1 VSGYYHYYSFG
12 FSAYIDRLL
21 VRVREEVFQ
30 IFMTSFRPRPED
42 TILDIG
48 ASADDHLSSN
58 HLEKRYAHTSRLCA
72 LGIDHLPT
80 LVTQFPSLRVVQ
92 GDARALP
99 FESGSFDFVH
109 SHAVIEH
116 VGRRPLQTIFIKEAL
131 RVARKGVLITT
142 PNRWHPVETHTGI
155 PLVHYFPQKV
165 HHRIY
170 RALGKTMYASE
181 NTLNLLSRRNLST
194 LLAEFNTDE
203 YTVSGHNVRWLGIP
217 SNLILVIRK
226 K

>member
-1 VSGYYHYYSFG
+1 
-12 FSAYIDRLL
+12 
-21 VRVREEVFQ
+21 
-30 IFMTSFRPRPED
+30 MTSFRPRAED
-42 TILDIG
+42 IILDIG
-48 ASADDHLSSN
+48 ASADDHPSSN

-72 LGIDHLPT
+72 LGIDHLPA
-80 LVTQFPSLRVVQ
+80 LVTQFPGLRVVQ

-99 FESGSFDFVH
+99 FESDSFDFVH

-116 VGRRPLQTIFIKEAL
+116 VGSRGLQSIFLTEAL

-155 PLVHYFPQKV
+155 PLAHYLPQKV

-181 NTLNLLSRRNLST
+181 STLNLLSSRNLSG
-194 LLAEFNTDE
+194 LLAELRTDD
-203 YTVSGHNVRWLGIP
+203 YTISFHTVRWLGIP

>member
-1 VSGYYHYYSFG
+1 VSSYYHYYSFG

-21 VRVREEVFQ
+21 VRVREECFQ
-30 IFMTSFRPRPED
+30 IFITSFRPGTED

-48 ASADDHLSSN
+48 VSADDHASSN
-58 HLEKRYAHTSRLCA
+58 HLEKRYPHTSRLCA
-72 LGIDHLPT
+72 LGIDHLPS

-99 FESGSFDFVH
+99 FDSGSFDFVH

-116 VGRRPLQTIFIKEAL
+116 VGSRPLQTIFLKEAL

-155 PLVHYFPQKV
+155 PLAHYFPQKI

-170 RALGKTMYASE
+170 RAIGKTMYASE
-181 NTLNLLSRRNLST
+181 NTLNLLGSRDLSA
-194 LLAEFNTDE
+194 LLAEFHADD
-203 YTVSGHNVRWLGIP
+203 YTVSCQKVRWLGIP

>member
-1 VSGYYHYYSFG
+1 MSGYYHYYSFG
-12 FSAYIDRLL
+12 FSAYIDSLL
-21 VRVREEVFQ
+21 IRVREEIFQ
-30 IFMTSFRPRPED
+30 LFMTSFRPGAED
-42 TILDIG
+42 NILDIG
-48 ASADDHLSSN
+48 VSADDHPSSN
-58 HLEKRYAHTSRLCA
+58 RFEKRYSQTSRLCA
-72 LGIDHLPT
+72 LGIDHLPA
-80 LVTQFPSLRVVQ
+80 LVTQFPRLRVVQ

-99 FESGSFDFVH
+99 FERGSFDFVH

-116 VGRRPLQTIFIKEAL
+116 VGSRSQQSIFLKEAL

-155 PLVHYFPQKV
+155 PLVHYLPQRV

-181 NTLNLLSRRNLST
+181 STLNLLSRGNLST
-194 LLAEFNTDE
+194 LLADFGTD
-203 YTVSGHNVRWLGIP
+203 YTVSFHTVQWLGIA